1 MRIISLPGRLAHLL
15 LVLVALA
22 WTFFPLYWITV
33 TSFKENWEVLT
44 WPPSPVPLSPTLQ
57 HYVRLIESDR
67 FYVYVFNSLV
77 VSVGAT
83 ALSLLLGSLASYG
96 LVRVG
101 LPRPFGNVF
110 LVWVL
115 TIRMIPPIT
124 IVIPL
129 FTMLRSVG
137 LLDTR
142 LGLIIAYQVYTLPY
156 VTWLLFSFLSSVPR
170 DLDEAALVDGAN
182 RLQALIHV
190 LLPAMAPGLIAISVL
205 SMIMAWNEFLYA
217 LILVNSPDK
226 YTVTVIVANY
236 IQEFTIDWG
245 RLSASGLV
253 SMLPVLALTFYV
265 QKYVIRGIAF
275 GGVRA

>member
-1 MRIISLPGRLAHLL
+1 MRLVSRTGRAVH
-15 LVLVALA
+15 LVLVALSIL
-22 WTFFPLYWITV
+22 WTLFPLYWILV
-33 TSFKENWEVLT
+33 TSFKENWEVLI
-44 WPPSPVPLSPTLQ
+44 WPPSPLPLSPTLDN
-57 HYVRLIESDR
+57 YVKLMVVDR
-67 FYVYVFNSLV
+67 FYTYVFNSLV

-83 ALSLLLGSLASYG
+83 VLSLILGSLASYG

-101 LPRPFGNVF
+101 LPRRLSNLF

-115 TIRMIPPIT
+115 VIRMIPPIT

-142 LGLIIAYQVYTLPY
+142 LGLVIAYQVYTLPY
-156 VTWLLFSFLSSVPR
+156 VTWLLYGFLSTIPR
-170 DLDEAALVDGAN
+170 DLDEAALVDGAS
-182 RLQALIHV
+182 RLQSLIYV
-190 LLPAMAPGLIAISVL
+190 LLPAMAPGLVAVSMLSV
-205 SMIMAWNEFLYA
+205 IMAWNEFLYA

-245 RLSASGLV
+245 RLSASGMV

>member
-1 MRIISLPGRLAHLL
+1 MRLTSPLSRLAHAF
-15 LVLVALA
+15 LVLVAIT
-22 WTFFPLYWITV
+22 WTIFPLYWILV
-33 TSFKENWEVLT
+33 TSFKQNWEVLI
-44 WPPSPVPLSPTLQ
+44 WPPSPVPLNPTLDN
-57 HYVRLIESDR
+57 YVKLMTLDR
-67 FYVYVFNSLV
+67 FYIYITNSLL

-83 ALSLLLGSLASYG
+83 TLSLILGSLASYG

-101 LPRPFGNVF
+101 LPARLSN
-110 LVWVL
+110 LLLLWVL
-115 TIRMIPPIT
+115 VIRMIPPIT

-129 FTMLRSVG
+129 FTMFRSLG

-142 LGLIIAYQVYTLPY
+142 IGLIIAYQVYTLPY
-156 VTWLLFSFLSSVPR
+156 VTWLLYGFLSSIPR
-170 DLDEAALVDGAN
+170 DLDEAALVDGAS
-182 RLQALIHV
+182 RLQALLHV
-190 LLPAMAPGLIAISVL
+190 LLPAMAPGLVAVFLL

-245 RLSASGLV
+245 RLSASGIV
-253 SMLPVLALTFYV
+253 SMLPVLALAFYA
-265 QKYVIRGIAF
+265 QRYVIRGLAF

>member
-1 MRIISLPGRLAHLL
+1 MRLVSRTGRAVH
-15 LVLVALA
+15 LVLVALSIL
-22 WTFFPLYWITV
+22 WTLFPLYWILV
-33 TSFKENWEVLT
+33 TSFKENWEVLI
-44 WPPSPVPLSPTLQ
+44 WPPSALPLSPTLDN
-57 HYVRLIESDR
+57 YVKLMVVDR
-67 FYVYVFNSLV
+67 FYTYVFNSLV

-83 ALSLLLGSLASYG
+83 VLSLILGSLASYG

-101 LPRPFGNVF
+101 LPRRLSNLF

-115 TIRMIPPIT
+115 VIRMIPPIT

-142 LGLIIAYQVYTLPY
+142 LGLVIAYQVYTLPY
-156 VTWLLFSFLSSVPR
+156 VTWLLYGFLSTIPR
-170 DLDEAALVDGAN
+170 DLDEAALVDGAS
-182 RLQALIHV
+182 RLQSLVHV
-190 LLPAMAPGLIAISVL
+190 LLPAMAPGLVAVSMLSV
-205 SMIMAWNEFLYA
+205 IMAWNEFLYA

-245 RLSASGLV
+245 RLSASGMV